1 MKRRFVIIGLGHF
14 GFNVAR
20 VLFEEGQEVVA
31 IDRNEE
37 LIQDI
42 KDLVSLAYVADAT
55 DKATLEALNVDR
67 ADVAVVSLGQKV
79 DASVLVTMYLHEL
92 GVPEIIVKALSDDH
106 VTVLERVGATSVVH
120 VEKEMAIRTAKS
132 MIRTNILEHIPLTPG
147 YSIVEVAPPRAFIGK
162 MLKELKLISRYR
174 IQVIAVKEFIPER
187 MVMIPP
193 MDTIIKDSDLMILMG
208 RDEDIKRIKELE

>member
-55 DKATLEALNVDR
+55 DKATL
-67 ADVAVVSLGQKV
+67 
-79 DASVLVTMYLHEL
+79 
-92 GVPEIIVKALSDDH
+92 
-106 VTVLERVGATSVVH
+106 
-120 VEKEMAIRTAKS
+120 
-132 MIRTNILEHIPLTPG
+132 
-147 YSIVEVAPPRAFIGK
+147 
-162 MLKELKLISRYR
+162 
-174 IQVIAVKEFIPER
+174 
-187 MVMIPP
+187 
-193 MDTIIKDSDLMILMG
+193 
-208 RDEDIKRIKELE
+208 